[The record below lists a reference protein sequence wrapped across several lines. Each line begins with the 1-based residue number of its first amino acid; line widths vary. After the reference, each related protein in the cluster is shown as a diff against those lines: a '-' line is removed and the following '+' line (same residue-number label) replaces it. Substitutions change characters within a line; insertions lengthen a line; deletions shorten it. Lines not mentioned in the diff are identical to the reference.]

1 MNQTAPKQLSPA
13 PRLSWGPGTILIG
26 IPCFFILF
34 ISGLRLQETIAAFE
48 ANTPAA
54 QILAVV
60 MALFMLS
67 LAGVPPMVGFMAKL
81 YVFGAA
87 VQAGLIWL
95 AVFGVINSVVSAYY
109 YLRVV
114 VVMFMK
120 EGEQDQDTQAPVCLA
135 LQVGLGIAAAAIV
148 VLGFWPAPILDLAR
162 QAATA
167 FLGG

>member
-1 MNQTAPKQLSPA
+1 
-13 PRLSWGPGTILIG
+13 
-26 IPCFFILF
+26 
-34 ISGLRLQETIAAFE
+34 
-48 ANTPAA
+48 
-54 QILAVV
+54 
-60 MALFMLS
+60 MA
-67 LAGVPPMVGFMAKL
+67 GFLGKL
-81 YVFGAA
+81 YAFGAA

-120 EGEQDQDTQAPVCLA
+120 EGEPAEGAQAPVCLA
-135 LQVGLGIAAAAIV
+135 LQVGLGVAAVAIV
-148 VLGFWPAPILDLAR
+148 VLGLWPAPILDLAR